1 MSIGT
6 QQAIGRIVV
15 LLSAI
20 LWPWLGEEAEADPV
34 RIAYADVF
42 PPFTELKGG
51 EAQGLA
57 VEIVRAAARR
67 AGIEIDFVPV
77 PFEQTQRT
85 LDDGQADVV
94 LPPLR
99 SRPSV
104 SRASISANRL

>member
-77 PFEQTQRT
+77 PFVPRGNQGEK
-85 LDDGQADVV
+85 
-94 LPPLR
+94 
-99 SRPSV
+99 
-104 SRASISANRL
+104 RATIRMRMAPGVG